1 MKNNENNKRQDTS
14 QMFKYN
20 VLNIEERFEHG
31 RLDIS
36 DISDTSDPNT
46 V

>member
-20 VLNIEERFEHG
+20 VLNIEEGFEHG

-36 DISDTSDPNT
+36 DTPDSNT